1 MTPLPDLTPAPAEEA
16 CLAVDAPLSPK
27 QAAPKRSPLAAALC
41 FLAVA
46 LLTCSY
52 SLLLQAAK
60 VKGAFPFAPVAVT
73 AAAETLKLAI
83 ALASLRPGAEPPL
96 KLGDCARAAVPA
108 LLYCAQNTLV
118 YSAMVHLTP
127 PQYQLLSNAKL
138 AATAALSRL
147 ILKKLFSPTQWAGL
161 AILLLS
167 VMLPGI
173 AAALHAPPV
182 GLTGL
187 TPRDLA
193 LGSALMALVALLS
206 GLAGVLTE
214 RLLKHAPGST
224 MFKNAQLYAFGVLL
238 YAPPVCRL
246 STRGGVLA
254 GWNAWTLALVL
265 NLALQGLA
273 VSCLLRLASNIE
285 KLFAGAAAYF
295 ASVLLS
301 GALFGLAAGP
311 VNAGG
316 GLLLVL
322 ALLVYHRAE
331 LRG

>member
-1 MTPLPDLTPAPAEEA
+1 MSSLPELAPAPAEDTRA
-16 CLAVDAPLSPK
+16 AVETPLK
-27 QAAPKRSPLAAALC
+27 QLPSRTPLAATLC

-60 VKGAFPFAPVAVT
+60 VDGAFAFAPVSVT

-83 ALASLRPGAEPPL
+83 ALASLRLDAEPPL

-118 YSAMVHLTP
+118 YAAMAHLTP
-127 PQYQLLSNAKL
+127 PSYQLLSNAKL
-138 AATAALSRL
+138 AATAGLSRL
-147 ILKKLFSPTQWAGL
+147 ILKKLFSKTQWAGL
-161 AILLLS
+161 AMLLAS
-167 VMLPGI
+167 VTLPGV
-173 AAALHAPPV
+173 AAALNAPPV
-182 GLTGL
+182 GHTGL

-193 LGSALMALVALLS
+193 VGSALMGLVALLS

-238 YAPPVCRL
+238 YLQPVYRL
-246 STRGGVLA
+246 SLRPSGLLA
-254 GWNAWTLALVL
+254 GWTAWTLALVL

-273 VSCLLRLASNIE
+273 VSWLLRLASNIE

-295 ASVLLS
+295 ASVILS
-301 GALFGLAAGP
+301 GPLFGLAAGW
-311 VNAGG
+311 VDAGG
-316 GLLLVL
+316 GFLLVV
-322 ALLVYHRAE
+322 ALVVYHRAE